1 MATDL
6 ATNTAVA
13 VPPGGGRKLLQ
24 GTEGV
29 QLAIGIALVV
39 LTGVIPEMTGNSY
52 WTHVFQLIN
61 IFIVAGVAQ
70 NLLYADAG
78 QASFGQGA
86 IFGLAGYAVAIA
98 VGMHNQPYLVGVILG
113 LLAAL
118 AGSVLFALPA
128 LRVQYFYLGFV
139 TMSGAF
145 VLPELALAFSDFTN
159 GLIGISM
166 NFDYMHKPV
175 VFGTFSI
182 LTILCSGLAAL
193 SLIAHLWIRRSLLG
207 RRMRVAAQSVE
218 AAQALGINTGLMR
231 ALGFIL
237 AGFAI
242 GLAGV
247 LYPPIVGFVS
257 PSSFHLETSILF
269 FFAVI
274 VGGKGAIL
282 GPVLGLWVLYVLPNV
297 LLAQYVNY
305 RLLVYGVVALLVM
318 LAFPD
323 GIVGAYE
330 RWSQKRR
337 AKGSRIDLH
346 VGSILGTQSAVGA
359 KPAAGTGE
367 VVVEVKK
374 GLKTFGHVI
383 AVDQVDLTVR
393 KGEIHGLVG
402 ANGSGKTSLLNVLSG
417 FSRLDSGSL
426 HVNGQD
432 ITHYAP
438 HQIARLGVGRT
449 FQTPRIFSTMSLW
462 ENVEIGRDGAR
473 SGVPRTIPDDR
484 IEALRRILGD
494 GSPEWVPHGQRRL
507 LEVLRVVLQEADVL
521 LLDEP
526 AAGLSP
532 EERKEFGALLQQLR
546 DQFGKTVI
554 LVEHDLDLV
563 WGIADRITVLEA
575 GKMVATGLPDDVAR
589 DPNVQH
595 MFVHANHA

>member
-1 MATDL
+1 MASNMATD
-6 ATNTAVA
+6 AAVA
-13 VPPGGGRKLLQ
+13 APQQTRSRKLI
-24 GTEGV
+24 GTEKV
-29 QLAIGIALVV
+29 QLWAGIALVV
-39 LTGVIPEMTGNSY
+39 GTGLIPEIAGSSY
-52 WTHVFQLIN
+52 WTHIFQLIN
-61 IFIVAGVAQ
+61 IFVIASVAQ

-86 IFGLAGYAVAIA
+86 IFGLAGYAVAIS
-98 VGMHNQPYLVGVILG
+98 VGMHNQSYAVGVFLG

-118 AGSVLFALPA
+118 GGSVLFALPA

-145 VLPELALAFSDFTN
+145 VLPELALAFNNFTN

-175 VFGTFSI
+175 VFGVFSP
-182 LTILCSGLAAL
+182 LSLACSGLAAL
-193 SLIAHLWIRRSLLG
+193 SLVAHLYLRRSLLG
-207 RRMRVAAQSVE
+207 RRMRVAALSVE

-231 ALGFIL
+231 AAAFLL
-237 AGFAI
+237 AGLATGI
-242 GLAGV
+242 AGV

-257 PSSFHLETSILF
+257 PSSFNLEMSILF

-274 VGGKGAIL
+274 VGGKGAVL

-297 LLAQYVNY
+297 LLAEYVNI
-305 RLLVYGVVALLVM
+305 RLLAYGVAALAVM

-330 RWSQKRR
+330 RWAQRRR
-337 AKGSRIDLH
+337 AKGERIDLH
-346 VGSILGTQSAVGA
+346 VGSILGKSDA
-359 KPAAGTGE
+359 PAAKLERTQ
-367 VVVEVKK
+367 VAVEVKK
-374 GLKTFGHVI
+374 GLKTFGHVV
-383 AVDQVDLTVR
+383 AVDRVDLTVL

-426 HVNGQD
+426 HVNSAD
-432 ITHYAP
+432 ITHLAP
-438 HQIARLGVGRT
+438 HRIAQLGVGRT
-449 FQTPRIFSTMSLW
+449 FQTPRIFGTMSLW
-462 ENVEIGRDGAR
+462 ENVEIGRDAARLGAAQ
-473 SGVPRTIPDDR
+473 TIPPER
-484 IEALRRILGD
+484 IELLRRILGD

-507 LEVLRVVLQEADVL
+507 VEVLRVVLQESEIL

-532 EERKEFGALLQQLR
+532 EERREFGALLRTLR
-546 DQFGKTVI
+546 DQYGKTVI

-563 WGIADRITVLEA
+563 WGVADRITVLEA
-575 GKMVATGLPDDVAR
+575 GKVVASGQPADVAR
-589 DPNVQH
+589 DPAVQH
-595 MFVHANHA
+595 LFVHAKNA

>member
-1 MATDL
+1 MTT
-6 ATNTAVA
+6 ATNTMSAPRA
-13 VPPGGGRKLLQ
+13 KESMLQ

-29 QLAIGIALVV
+29 QLAVGIAIVV
-39 LTGVIPEMTGNSY
+39 LTGVIPEWTGSSY
-52 WTHVFQLIN
+52 WTHIFQLIN
-61 IFIVAGVAQ
+61 IFVIAGVAQ

-98 VGMHNQPYLVGVILG
+98 VGMHQQPYIVGVFFG

-118 AGSVLFALPA
+118 GGSILFALPA

-145 VLPELALAFSDFTN
+145 VLPELALAFNSFTN
-159 GLIGISM
+159 GLIGISL
-166 NFDYMHKPV
+166 NFDDMHKPWLL
-175 VFGTFSI
+175 GLSP
-182 LTILCSGLAAL
+182 LTILCSGFAAL
-193 SLIAHLWIRRSLLG
+193 SLVGHLWLRRSLLG

-231 ALGFIL
+231 AAAFII
-237 AGFAI
+237 AGLAI
-242 GLAGV
+242 GMAGV

-257 PSSFHLETSILF
+257 PSSFHLEMSILF

-274 VGGKGAIL
+274 VGGKGAVL
-282 GPVLGLWVLYVLPNV
+282 GPVLGLWILYVLPNV
-297 LLAQYVNY
+297 LLAEFVNA
-305 RLLVYGVVALLVM
+305 RLLIYGIVALLVM

-323 GIVGAYE
+323 GLVGAYE
-330 RWSQKRR
+330 RWSQKRK

-346 VGSILGTQSAVGA
+346 VGQILGKAEGA
-359 KPAAGTGE
+359 PAANPAAAKD

-374 GLKTFGHVI
+374 GRKTFGHVV
-383 AVDQVDLTVR
+383 AVDDVDLTVH
-393 KGEIHGLVG
+393 KGTIHGLVG
-402 ANGSGKTSLLNVLSG
+402 ANGSGKTSLLNILSG
-417 FSRLDSGSL
+417 FSRLNGGTL
-426 HVNGQD
+426 HVEGRD
-432 ITHYAP
+432 ITGYAP
-438 HQIARLGVGRT
+438 HQIARMGLGRT

-473 SGVPRTIPDDR
+473 ADAKRTIPDDR
-484 IEALRRILGD
+484 IDQLRGILGD

-507 LEVLRVVLQEADVL
+507 LEVLRVVLQESDIL

-532 EERKEFGALLQQLR
+532 EERKEFGALLRQLR

-563 WGIADRITVLEA
+563 WGVADHITVLDA
-575 GKMVATGLPDDVAR
+575 GKVVATGLPEEVAR
-589 DPNVQH
+589 NPNVQH
-595 MFVHANHA
+595 LFVHAKNA